1 MKKALLKIGVFLII
15 FLIFLKVFGS
25 ILNRG
30 NTDLS
35 QDMPGATLPVIYMNV
50 NGQYMNALHGYVSE
64 MEGSYLRDNI
74 TPINADR
81 TLDIKIDTYGFAVA
95 KVAYELRSLDGNRLI
110 EDSYLESFEQ

>member
-81 TLDIKIDTYGFAVA
+81 TLDIKIDTYGFAGA
-95 KVAYELRSLDGNRLI
+95 
-110 EDSYLESFEQ
+110 SF